1 MTPIWGWIAD
11 AVLAVLL
18 LGTLGMVIRLDR
30 AMRMV
35 RQDRA
40 VFEALISNLS
50 SATSSVKA
58 GIQALR
64 HEADRAAEQIGRR
77 SEEADKMATD
87 LSFLIEAADRAGA
100 SLEDRLRSL
109 SRDPAP
115 AGPPAAKARKLRAAV
130 MLPKRR
136 RVEAA
141 TGPAAPALGSV
152 PVAAPPAPVAR
163 QAAAQTAVA
172 RSRMDE
178 LRALAGITTR
188 PRARRIDAAP
198 LGASPGI
205 ASPGTASLGGAGL
218 GEPASSPRGDDDLI
232 MKAG

>member
-1 MTPIWGWIAD
+1 MTPIWAWVAD
-11 AVLAVLL
+11 AVLALL
-18 LGTLGMVIRLDR
+18 LAGTLGMVIRLDR

-40 VFEALISNLS
+40 VFEALISNLG

-100 SLEDRLRSL
+100 NLEEKLRSL

-115 AGPPAAKARKLRAAV
+115 ASPPAAKNRKLRGAA
-130 MLPKRR
+130 MLSKRR
-136 RVEAA
+136 RVDAVSAPGTAPSPAVTA
-141 TGPAAPALGSV
+141 TFAAPL
-152 PVAAPPAPVAR
+152 PAPVAPQPAPR
-163 QAAAQTAVA
+163 RT
-172 RSRMDE
+172 RMDE

-188 PRARRIDAAP
+188 PRVRGTDAAP
-198 LGASPGI
+198 LGASPSSATPGS
-205 ASPGTASLGGAGL
+205 ATPGDPSP
-218 GEPASSPRGDDDLI
+218 EPRRDDDLI